1 MKHLI
6 LTLLAAA
13 ACLAARAQQWDS
25 LYYRPDKSVAVIES
39 IACDERMEPLGGDTL
54 HVMETI
60 PAGTPRG
67 VVYIYHGNAENLT
80 GSNMQGVMTTLT
92 SAGYTVRAFDYP
104 GFGHSTGT
112 PTHAAIAEAARE
124 HFRRTIT
131 ATPPE
136 TPVII
141 YGRSI
146 GTQIAATIAAE
157 NSDHVRGLIID
168 GGSPS
173 FKALAL
179 IFAPVEVHHLIEQY
193 MTDPYSVAEAL
204 PRLEQ
209 TRVKVLVIHSVNDH
223 IPYSDIRRL
232 YDSFKG
238 EKTFWSYD
246 GYHIDAAKLHP
257 DAFISRVD
265 SLSRGR

>member
-1 MKHLI
+1 MRNLI
-6 LTLLAAA
+6 LTILAAA
-13 ACLAARAQQWDS
+13 ACLTARAQQWDS
-25 LYYRPDKSVAVIES
+25 LYYRPDKEVAAIKGV
-39 IACDERMEPLGGDTL
+39 AFDEHMERLGGNTL
-54 HVMETI
+54 HVIETI
-60 PAGTPRG
+60 PEGTPKG

-80 GSNMQGVMTTLT
+80 GRNMQRVMSTLT
-92 SAGYTVRAFDYP
+92 AAGYTARAFDYP
-104 GFGHSTGT
+104 GFGRSTGT
-112 PTHAAIAEAARE
+112 PTHAAIGEAARE
-124 HFRRTIT
+124 HFRRTVSDDD
-131 ATPPE
+131 

-157 NSDHVRGLIID
+157 NSDRVRGLVLD

-204 PRLEQ
+204 PRLEK
-209 TRVKVLVIHSVNDH
+209 TDVRVFFIHSVNDH

-232 YDSFKG
+232 YDTFKG
-238 EKTFWSYD
+238 KKTFWSYD
-246 GYHIDAAKLHP
+246 GYHIDAATLYP
-257 DAFISRVD
+257 DAFLSHID
-265 SLSRGR
+265 SLARGR